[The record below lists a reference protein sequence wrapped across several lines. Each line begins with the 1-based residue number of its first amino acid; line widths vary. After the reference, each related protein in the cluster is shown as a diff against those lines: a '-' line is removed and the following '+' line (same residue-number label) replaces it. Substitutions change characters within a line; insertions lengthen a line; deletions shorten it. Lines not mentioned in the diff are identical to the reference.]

1 MTWRNAWEFVLE
13 SVWVQRALFL
23 LAGFV
28 VGALVF

>member
-1 MTWRNAWEFVLE
+1 MFTAIKDFFVAHQLYLY
-13 SVWVQRALFL
+13 VA